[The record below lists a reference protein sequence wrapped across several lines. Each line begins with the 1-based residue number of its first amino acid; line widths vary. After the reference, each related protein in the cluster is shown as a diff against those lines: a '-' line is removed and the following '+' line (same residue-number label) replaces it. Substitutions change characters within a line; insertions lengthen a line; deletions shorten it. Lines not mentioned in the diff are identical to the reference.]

1 MPRHPPSRPRL
12 TPPAP
17 PSTALSRAEMIDY
30 AKWLGMDLETE
41 KDLMWIAREGLKAPL
56 PEHWKPC
63 KAPDTGDIYYFNFQ
77 TGESVW
83 DHPCDEYY
91 KNLYAAE
98 KANLERR
105 RAAERERPASAA
117 AGARQTAAGIVRPG
131 TAAGIRP
138 VTANPGANPL
148 DRQRLGSLAPLGGSL
163 APLSRPIT
171 AARPLG
177 GEPASSMR
185 PDESDSGSEGSRGGF
200 GGIDSP
206 TANTGSD
213 ANVWKLEED
222 AADDA
227 AREAYKLKLTTA
239 REAWENEMD
248 KEDAAARRRR
258 ELERDKEQLRLDQ
271 EEAKIRREMEEKF
284 ERLAIELKK
293 AAKRREEEA
302 EVEATALEKEAAERK
317 AKAEETMREAA
328 EKIADAKA
336 KSAAAAALVADAE
349 ETRHAKEAM
358 RVRFL
363 DSEKKRLTE
372 EEEAKIRAEMEPQI
386 ASLRAKLDA
395 EREELNKQVAAA
407 AEETSEAKSRESS
420 SKSRVA
426 ALMSATEH
434 LTDPKIE
441 EMYATAAESSSLRR
455 VEMAEARA
463 QAAEDA
469 ARSRISLAEDAVV
482 KAEREAMAAIE
493 ASRAQTQAAGGDALA
508 MEQYGGD
515 DSEGDDASFAARGGR
530 RRRRRG
536 SNASLGS
543 ASDGDSSDGGF
554 ESLRGDDEATIER
567 YDPDENPAIASPGGK
582 MAVTSLRAAVAAG
595 DDDALLARAES
606 FLKDQKRLAK
616 SRRRALQRASSEWRA
631 AEKAL
636 MDPTMDED
644 LRERRGAMVRAIRAA
659 LDVSMSAFT
668 AEIRVT
674 RALSVATRSAAYPT
688 ANWAAV
694 FSSTVMADVGWDP
707 SGFDP
712 KAVFA
717 RLRPAPGAARAAARE
732 RFAEAS
738 GFKKDASFRDASD
751 WIDDGSPI
759 GSPGESPAASPR
771 ASNRTRRDPFA
782 AAAGEAPE
790 PPAFRE
796 LPRRASSTRGE
807 DPLDRVFGR
816 LKKTVATG
824 AYSSRPHPVFADTSG
839 MSEAFLKRT
848 EEWAKAAEQERR
860 LIEDHVDWMSK
871 FQASLEVGA
880 AKFLRP
886 RKTFKPAPPLP
897 TFAPTIPP
905 PGAEPRPPL
914 DVRRAEQR
922 AVDAIN
928 ALDAE
933 SSAASKPV
941 EGASD

>member
-1 MPRHPPSRPRL
+1 
-12 TPPAP
+12 
-17 PSTALSRAEMIDY
+17 MIDY

-91 KNLYAAE
+91 KNLYATE

-105 RAAERERPASAA
+105 RATERERPASAA
-117 AGARQTAAGIVRPG
+117 AGARPTTAGIVRPG

-138 VTANPGANPL
+138 VTAGPAGANPL

-163 APLSRPIT
+163 APLNRPIT

-177 GEPASSMR
+177 GEPASAMR

-206 TANTGSD
+206 PPAGGSD
-213 ANVWKLEED
+213 AANVWKLEED

-227 AREAYKLKLTTA
+227 AKEAYKLKLTAA

-317 AKAEETMREAA
+317 AKAEEMMRDAA

-349 ETRHAKEAM
+349 ETRREKERAVAF
-358 RVRFL
+358 VRA
-363 DSEKKRLTE
+363 ENERLTE

-386 ASLRAKLDA
+386 AALRAKLDA
-395 EREELNKQVAAA
+395 EREELKKQIAAA
-407 AEETSEAKSRESS
+407 AEETSKAKSRDDG
-420 SKSRVA
+420 SRVA
-426 ALMSATEH
+426 AIMSATEH

-441 EMYATAAESSSLRR
+441 EMHATAAESSSLRR
-455 VEMAEARA
+455 IELAEARA

-469 ARSRISLAEDAVV
+469 ARSRISLAEDEVV

-493 ASRAQTQAAGGDALA
+493 ASKAQTRAADGALA
-508 MEQYGGD
+508 MAPRGD
-515 DSEGDDASFAARGGR
+515 DSEGEGASFAVRGR
-530 RRRRRG
+530 RRRGRG
-536 SNASLGS
+536 VGS
-543 ASDGDSSDGGF
+543 PASDGDSSDGSF

-606 FLKDQKRLAK
+606 FLKDQKRLAGA
-616 SRRRALQRASSEWRA
+616 RRRALQRASSEWRA

-636 MDPTMDED
+636 TDPRMDED
-644 LRERRGAMVRAIRAA
+644 LRERRGAMISAIRAA
-659 LDVSMSAFT
+659 IDVSMSAFT
-668 AEIRVT
+668 AEMRVT
-674 RALSVATRSAAYPT
+674 RALKVATRSAAYPT

-707 SGFDP
+707 SEYDP

-717 RLRPAPGAARAAARE
+717 RLRPAPGATRAAARE
-732 RFAEAS
+732 RLAEAS
-738 GFKKDASFRDASD
+738 FKDSSFLAAADD
-751 WIDDGSPI
+751 DDGSPF
-759 GSPGESPAASPR
+759 GSPEGSPSTSPR
-771 ASNRTRRDPFA
+771 ASSRKPPA
-782 AAAGEAPE
+782 AAAFDPRGGVGASRDPS
-790 PPAFRE
+790 AAD
-796 LPRRASSTRGE
+796 LPRRAASTRAE

-816 LKKTVATG
+816 LKKTVAAG
-824 AYSSRPHPVFADTSG
+824 AYSSKPHPVFADTSG

-860 LIEDHVDWMSK
+860 LIEDHVEWMSK
-871 FQASLEVGA
+871 FQASLELGA

-886 RKTFKPAPPLP
+886 RKMFKPAPPLP
-897 TFAPTIPP
+897 EFAPTIPP
-905 PGAEPRPPL
+905 PGDESRPPL

-933 SSAASKPV
+933 SESKPV
-941 EGASD
+941 EGAESAAKPVESASD

>member
-1 MPRHPPSRPRL
+1 
-12 TPPAP
+12 
-17 PSTALSRAEMIDY
+17 MIDY

-91 KNLYAAE
+91 KNLYATE

-117 AGARQTAAGIVRPG
+117 AGSRPTTAGIVRPG
-131 TAAGIRP
+131 TAAGSRP
-138 VTANPGANPL
+138 TTAGPAGANPL

-163 APLSRPIT
+163 APLNRPIT

-177 GEPASSMR
+177 GEPASAMR

-206 TANTGSD
+206 PPAGGSD
-213 ANVWKLEED
+213 AANVWKLEED

-227 AREAYKLKLTTA
+227 AKEAYKLKLTAA

-317 AKAEETMREAA
+317 AKAEEMMRDAA

-349 ETRHAKEAM
+349 ETRREKERAVAFVHAEKE
-358 RVRFL
+358 
-363 DSEKKRLTE
+363 RLTE

-386 ASLRAKLDA
+386 AALRAKLDA
-395 EREELNKQVAAA
+395 EREELKKQIAAA
-407 AEETSEAKSRESS
+407 AEETSKAKSRDDG
-420 SKSRVA
+420 SRVA
-426 ALMSATEH
+426 AIMSATEH

-441 EMYATAAESSSLRR
+441 EMHATAAESSSLRR
-455 VEMAEARA
+455 IELAEARA

-469 ARSRISLAEDAVV
+469 ARSRISLAEDEVV

-493 ASRAQTQAAGGDALA
+493 ASKAQTRAAEGALA
-508 MEQYGGD
+508 MAPRGD
-515 DSEGDDASFAARGGR
+515 DSEGEDASFAVRGR
-530 RRRRRG
+530 RRRGRG
-536 SNASLGS
+536 VGS
-543 ASDGDSSDGGF
+543 PASDGDSSDGSF

-606 FLKDQKRLAK
+606 FLKDQKRLAGA
-616 SRRRALQRASSEWRA
+616 RRRALQRASSEWRA

-636 MDPTMDED
+636 TDPRMDED
-644 LRERRGAMVRAIRAA
+644 LRERRGAMISAIRAA

-668 AEIRVT
+668 AEMRVT
-674 RALSVATRSAAYPT
+674 RALKVATRSAAYPT

-707 SGFDP
+707 SEHDP

-717 RLRPAPGAARAAARE
+717 RLRPAPGATRAAARE
-732 RFAEAS
+732 RLAEAS
-738 GFKKDASFRDASD
+738 FKDSSFLA
-751 WIDDGSPI
+751 
-759 GSPGESPAASPR
+759 AASTTTTGLRLDRPR
-771 ASNRTRRDPFA
+771 DRRARRRGLPVGNRPPRPRSTRAAASAPRGIRPRRTFPVGPLRPGPRTR
-782 AAAGEAPE
+782 
-790 PPAFRE
+790 
-796 LPRRASSTRGE
+796 STE
-807 DPLDRVFGR
+807 C
-816 LKKTVATG
+816 
-824 AYSSRPHPVFADTSG
+824 SG
-839 MSEAFLKRT
+839 
-848 EEWAKAAEQERR
+848 
-860 LIEDHVDWMSK
+860 
-871 FQASLEVGA
+871 G
-880 AKFLRP
+880 
-886 RKTFKPAPPLP
+886 
-897 TFAPTIPP
+897 
-905 PGAEPRPPL
+905 
-914 DVRRAEQR
+914 
-922 AVDAIN
+922 
-928 ALDAE
+928 
-933 SSAASKPV
+933 
-941 EGASD
+941 

>member
-1 MPRHPPSRPRL
+1 
-12 TPPAP
+12 
-17 PSTALSRAEMIDY
+17 MIDY

-91 KNLYAAE
+91 KNLYATE

-117 AGARQTAAGIVRPG
+117 AGARPTTAGIVRPG
-131 TAAGIRP
+131 TAAGNRP
-138 VTANPGANPL
+138 VTAGPAGANPL

-163 APLSRPIT
+163 APLNRPIT

-177 GEPASSMR
+177 GEPASAMR

-206 TANTGSD
+206 PPAGGSD
-213 ANVWKLEED
+213 AANVWKLEED

-227 AREAYKLKLTTA
+227 AKEAYKLKLTAA

-258 ELERDKEQLRLDQ
+258 ELERDKEQLQLDQ

-317 AKAEETMREAA
+317 AKAEEMMRDAA

-349 ETRHAKEAM
+349 ETRREKERAVAF
-358 RVRFL
+358 VRA
-363 DSEKKRLTE
+363 EKERLTE

-386 ASLRAKLDA
+386 AALRAKLDA
-395 EREELNKQVAAA
+395 EREELKKQIAAA
-407 AEETSEAKSRESS
+407 AEETSKAKSRDDG
-420 SKSRVA
+420 SRVA
-426 ALMSATEH
+426 AIMSATEH

-441 EMYATAAESSSLRR
+441 EMHATAAESSSLRR
-455 VEMAEARA
+455 IELAEARA

-469 ARSRISLAEDAVV
+469 ARSRISLAEDEVV

-493 ASRAQTQAAGGDALA
+493 ASRAQTRAADGALA
-508 MEQYGGD
+508 MAPRGD
-515 DSEGDDASFAARGGR
+515 DSEGEGASVAVRGR
-530 RRRRRG
+530 RRRGRG
-536 SNASLGS
+536 VGS
-543 ASDGDSSDGGF
+543 PASDGDSSDGSF

-567 YDPDENPAIASPGGK
+567 YDPDENLAIASPGGK

-606 FLKDQKRLAK
+606 FLKDQKRLAGA
-616 SRRRALQRASSEWRA
+616 RRRALQRASSEWRA

-636 MDPTMDED
+636 TDPRMDED
-644 LRERRGAMVRAIRAA
+644 LRERRGAMISAIRAA

-668 AEIRVT
+668 AEMRVT
-674 RALSVATRSAAYPT
+674 RALKVATRSAAYPT

-707 SGFDP
+707 SEHDP

-717 RLRPAPGAARAAARE
+717 RLRPAPGATRAAARE
-732 RFAEAS
+732 RLAEAS
-738 GFKKDASFRDASD
+738 FKDSSFLADD
-751 WIDDGSPI
+751 VDNDDGSPF
-759 GSPGESPAASPR
+759 GSPEGSPSTSPR
-771 ASNRTRRDPFA
+771 ASSRKPPA
-782 AAAGEAPE
+782 AAAFDPRGGVGASRDPS
-790 PPAFRE
+790 AAD
-796 LPRRASSTRGE
+796 LPRRAASTRAE

-816 LKKTVATG
+816 LKKTVAAG
-824 AYSSRPHPVFADTSG
+824 AYSSKPHPVFADTSG
-839 MSEAFLKRT
+839 MSEGFLKRT

-860 LIEDHVDWMSK
+860 LIEDHVEWMSK
-871 FQASLEVGA
+871 FQASLELGA

-886 RKTFKPAPPLP
+886 RKMFKPAPPLP
-897 TFAPTIPP
+897 EFAPTIPP
-905 PGAEPRPPL
+905 PGDESRPPL

-933 SSAASKPV
+933 SESKPV
-941 EGASD
+941 EGAESAAKPVESASD

>member
-1 MPRHPPSRPRL
+1 
-12 TPPAP
+12 
-17 PSTALSRAEMIDY
+17 MIDY

-91 KNLYAAE
+91 KNLYATE

-117 AGARQTAAGIVRPG
+117 AGARPTTAGIVRPG

-138 VTANPGANPL
+138 VTAGPAGANPL

-163 APLSRPIT
+163 APLNRPIT

-177 GEPASSMR
+177 GEPASAMR

-206 TANTGSD
+206 PPAGGSD
-213 ANVWKLEED
+213 AANVWKLEED

-227 AREAYKLKLTTA
+227 AKEAYKLKLTAA

-317 AKAEETMREAA
+317 AKAEEMMRDAA

-349 ETRHAKEAM
+349 ETRREKERAVAF
-358 RVRFL
+358 VRA
-363 DSEKKRLTE
+363 EKERLTE

-386 ASLRAKLDA
+386 AALRAKLDA
-395 EREELNKQVAAA
+395 EREELKKQIAAA
-407 AEETSEAKSRESS
+407 AEETSKAKSRDDG
-420 SKSRVA
+420 SRVA
-426 ALMSATEH
+426 AIMSATEH

-441 EMYATAAESSSLRR
+441 EMHATAAESSSLRR
-455 VEMAEARA
+455 IELAEARA

-469 ARSRISLAEDAVV
+469 ARSRISLAEDEVV
-482 KAEREAMAAIE
+482 KAERQAMAAIE
-493 ASRAQTQAAGGDALA
+493 ASKAQTRAAEGALA
-508 MEQYGGD
+508 MAPRGD
-515 DSEGDDASFAARGGR
+515 DSEGEDASFAVRGR
-530 RRRRRG
+530 RRRGRG
-536 SNASLGS
+536 VGS
-543 ASDGDSSDGGF
+543 PTSDGDSSDGSF

-606 FLKDQKRLAK
+606 FLKDQKRLAGA
-616 SRRRALQRASSEWRA
+616 RRRALQRASSEWRA

-636 MDPTMDED
+636 TDPRMDED
-644 LRERRGAMVRAIRAA
+644 LRERRGAMISAIRAA
-659 LDVSMSAFT
+659 IDVSMSAFT
-668 AEIRVT
+668 AEMRVT
-674 RALSVATRSAAYPT
+674 RALKVATRSAAYPT

-707 SGFDP
+707 SEHDP

-717 RLRPAPGAARAAARE
+717 RLRSAPGATRAAARE
-732 RFAEAS
+732 RLAEAS
-738 GFKKDASFRDASD
+738 FKDSSFFADD
-751 WIDDGSPI
+751 VDDDDGSPF
-759 GSPGESPAASPR
+759 GSPGGSPSTSPR
-771 ASNRTRRDPFA
+771 ASSRKPPA
-782 AAAGEAPE
+782 AAAFDPRGGVGASRDPS
-790 PPAFRE
+790 AAD
-796 LPRRASSTRGE
+796 LPRRAASTRAE

-816 LKKTVATG
+816 LKKTVAAG
-824 AYSSRPHPVFADTSG
+824 AYSSKPHPVFADTSG
-839 MSEAFLKRT
+839 MSEGFLKRT

-860 LIEDHVDWMSK
+860 LIEDHVEWMSK
-871 FQASLEVGA
+871 FQASLELGA

-886 RKTFKPAPPLP
+886 RKMFKPAPPLP
-897 TFAPTIPP
+897 EFAPTIPP
-905 PGAEPRPPL
+905 PGDESRPPL

-922 AVDAIN
+922 AVDAII

-933 SSAASKPV
+933 SESKPV
-941 EGASD
+941 EGAESAAKPVESASD